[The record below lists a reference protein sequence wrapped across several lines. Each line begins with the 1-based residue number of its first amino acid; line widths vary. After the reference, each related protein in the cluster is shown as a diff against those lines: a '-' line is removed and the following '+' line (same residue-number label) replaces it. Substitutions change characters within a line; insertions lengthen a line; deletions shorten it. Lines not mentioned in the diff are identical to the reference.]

1 MVKRLLVRLVYEY
14 GSKALNSVFK
24 AYKDTVK
31 EAPKN
36 TANKKQQ
43 EDNENNKQNES
54 KSPFGKLNFGTLISS
69 PMTND
74 EALKILNLK
83 EPENTPENIMQK
95 FEKYFESNDPMKG
108 GSFYIQ
114 NKVYYAKEFLME
126 KFPKE
131 LNISRFNPDATGKEQ
146 KPEDKKDNKEQQDSN
161 PADHAPSKE
170 DPIEKNKNDKI

>member
-24 AYKDTVK
+24 AYKETVK
-31 EAPKN
+31 QAPKN
-36 TANKKQQ
+36 TANKNQQ
-43 EDNENNKQNES
+43 DESEKNKQNES
-54 KSPFGKLNFGTLISS
+54 KSPFGKFNFGTLISS
-69 PMTND
+69 PMTKD

-114 NKVYYAKEFLME
+114 NKLYYAKEFLME
-126 KFPKE
+126 KFPKD
-131 LNISRFNPDATGKEQ
+131 LNVSRFNPDATGKEQ
-146 KPEDKKDNKEQQDSN
+146 KQEDKQDDKDKEQQDSSTGN
-161 PADHAPSKE
+161 TKE
-170 DPIEKNKNDKI
+170 DLIEKNKNDKI

>member
-1 MVKRLLVRLVYEY
+1 
-14 GSKALNSVFK
+14 
-24 AYKDTVK
+24 
-31 EAPKN
+31 
-36 TANKKQQ
+36 
-43 EDNENNKQNES
+43 
-54 KSPFGKLNFGTLISS
+54 
-69 PMTND
+69 MTKD

-83 EPENTPENIMQK
+83 EPETTPENIMQK

-131 LNISRFNPDATGKEQ
+131 LNTSRFNPDATGKEQ
-146 KPEDKKDNKEQQDSN
+146 KTEDKKDDKEQQDKSAA
-161 PADHAPSKE
+161 PASE